1 MWLWD
6 WIRDALYSIADFWE
20 DFGDDLGK
28 IPLIGETLESWCD
41 YVADWW
47 NYLGDRADDMSAIMD
62 DVMRTTL
69 DFPDWETIRDRI
81 EDTWAWLT
89 WSASDFVNWIKSA
102 LENTYARLV
111 WSAEEYSSWMKDAM
125 YFDLDIS
132 GIWSNIFG
140 VEADVSTLDTRV
152 DDHDV
157 DISSI
162 FGDITD
168 IFSTLAT
175 HRTLI
180 DAAPQKGYDLV
191 KEAIEDLVR
200 PKLLGWLEKELSPLI
215 FKES

>member
-102 LENTYARLV
+102 LER
-111 WSAEEYSSWMKDAM
+111 SSPPKAPGMAGK
-125 YFDLDIS
+125 
-132 GIWSNIFG
+132 
-140 VEADVSTLDTRV
+140 
-152 DDHDV
+152 
-157 DISSI
+157 
-162 FGDITD
+162 
-168 IFSTLAT
+168 
-175 HRTLI
+175 RTLTPHI
-180 DAAPQKGYDLV
+180 Q
-191 KEAIEDLVR
+191 R
-200 PKLLGWLEKELSPLI
+200 KLDHKNRNDNNI
-215 FKES
+215 C